1 MCSSDLYSGQQR
13 HRLDLWGHV
22 TLICNLVGFVAIGH
36 ETIIITITIINH
48 VVVPFGF
55 TIRTPIEFGTYAWP

>member
-1 MCSSDLYSGQQR
+1 M
-13 HRLDLWGHV
+13 WGHV
-22 TLICNLVGFVAIGH
+22 TLICNFVGFVAIGH
-36 ETIIITITIINH
+36 EITTITTTINH